1 MKGFVIATCLAL
13 VSFSLCAQVSIDEF
27 LGSAITDPEVQT
39 FQDQISYLNK
49 KPYKLSP
56 LRELQLRTQNR
67 ELLPTQQ
74 EFGIRLS
81 PANPFEVQSQN
92 KYFKEFNSALS
103 FEKEFVLKEALVVR
117 YLTVIE
123 YLYYSDLLQ
132 LTIENSKSL
141 EEQLDILEKQSGS
154 RYFDAEDFIDLKMDQ
169 LDYAV
174 EVEEIEFEL
183 SNQLHRVSRTYPPAH
198 QRQVNWR
205 FDGIISAAQIRRVV
219 DSLEQLSIKTS
230 WVAYQ
235 EQRIRVAQSQ
245 YKLEKNNINIGF
257 IQGSYDNRRVN
268 QERNPI
274 SLSAGLT
281 IPITN
286 PNKGDMTKRKLDI
299 IEAEY
304 DFKEE
309 TYEAETDKKILSDKV
324 RGLVGRLESLD
335 RKMKELKESNL
346 PMTLS
351 SIRGGDPVV
360 LVQFTLNLNK
370 LLTLQHKVRRELMI
384 SYVEY
389 LAFVDQLQKEPLINF
404 FSPRLTSVR

>member
-1 MKGFVIATCLAL
+1 MKGFAL
-13 VSFSLCAQVSIDEF
+13 TSWLVLTFFSLCAQVSIDEF
-27 LGSAITDPEVQT
+27 LASAVTDPEVQT
-39 FQDQISYLNK
+39 FQDQIAFLNE

-56 LRELQLRTQNR
+56 LREVQLRTQNR
-67 ELLPTQQ
+67 ELIPTQQ

-92 KYFKEFNSALS
+92 RYFKEFNSALAY
-103 FEKEFVLKEALVVR
+103 EKEFVLKEALIVR

-123 YLYYSDLLQ
+123 YVYYSDLLQ
-132 LTIENSKSL
+132 LTIEGAKSL
-141 EEQLDILEKQSGS
+141 EEQLDILQKQSGS
-154 RYFDAEDFIDLKMDQ
+154 RYFDADNFIDLKMDQ

-174 EVEEIEFEL
+174 DVEEIEFEL
-183 SNQLHRVSRTYPPAH
+183 SNQRNRVSRTYPSAH
-198 QRQVNWR
+198 QRQVDWR
-205 FDGIISAAQIRRVV
+205 FDGIISAAQIGRVV

-235 EQRIRVAQSQ
+235 EQRIRLAKSQ
-245 YKLEKNNINIGF
+245 YKLEKNNFNIGF

-274 SLSAGLT
+274 SISAGLT
-281 IPITN
+281 LPITN
-286 PNKGDMTKRKLDI
+286 PNKGDMTRRKLDI

-324 RGLVGRLESLD
+324 WGLVGRLESLD
-335 RKMKELKESNL
+335 RKMKDLKESNL
-346 PMTLS
+346 AMTLS
-351 SIRGGDPVV
+351 SIRGGDPSV

-370 LLTLQHKVRRELMI
+370 LRTLQHKVRRELMI

-389 LAFVDQLQKEPLINF
+389 LAFVDQLQREPLINF
-404 FSPRLTSVR
+404 FSSELTSMR